1 MEGGEKKG
9 VDDPFYE
16 TISSYPK
23 RRSTIMP
30 LDELLQGLV
39 SVAPGNRPFL
49 SVYLDLSPDRSGKK
63 LHTVFLKNR
72 LPELTNLLPAH
83 SAERSLLVKDIKRIQ
98 KYLEESLDPAW
109 KGIALFACG
118 SKDLFVAIP
127 MPLSPENALGLAPY
141 PRLFSL
147 VRQADLYK
155 SYAVVAADS
164 RQARLFLVRLGR
176 LEKQLTLSWQDK
188 HTTRF
193 GRLGWSLDRFRRH
206 LQEHLKQRAKEIVE
220 NLEKLINAGKTEYLF
235 VAAEEGMEAEL
246 KNRLP
251 TALRKK
257 LIPLNSL
264 EPHDPDHK
272 ILSSAFKA
280 LQTISSEKAEALARH
295 ILEEAEPLAQA
306 RAGLDPTLSAL
317 QSHQI
322 ERLVLDAQFKS
333 TGWRCLK
340 CGLLGTG
347 GSPSACP
354 ICQGETRPA
363 DLREELV
370 AKAKSQRVEL
380 LFTDHFPLLMKA
392 GGIAGLLK
400 YKTPKGKKR

>member
-1 MEGGEKKG
+1 M
-9 VDDPFYE
+9 
-16 TISSYPK
+16 
-23 RRSTIMP
+23 IMP

-39 SVAPGNRPFL
+39 SVTPGKKSFL

-83 SAERSLLVKDIKRIQ
+83 SAERSLLAKDIKRIQ
-98 KYLEESLDPAW
+98 KYLEESLDPSW
-109 KGIALFACG
+109 KGIALFACA
-118 SKDLFVAIP
+118 SNDLFIAIP
-127 MPLSPENALGLAPY
+127 MPLPPENALGLAPY
-141 PRLFSL
+141 PHLFSL
-147 VRQADLYK
+147 IRQADLYK
-155 SYAVVAADS
+155 TYAVVAADS

-206 LQEHLKQRAKEIVE
+206 LQEHVKQRAKEIVE

-235 VAAEEGMEAEL
+235 AAAEEGMEAEL

-257 LIPLNSL
+257 LIPLDSF

-272 ILSSAFKA
+272 ILAAAFKA
-280 LQTISSEKAEALARH
+280 LQTISSKKAEALARH
-295 ILEEAEPLAQA
+295 ILEEAEPLGQA
-306 RAGLDPTLSAL
+306 SAGLDPTLSAL
-317 QSHQI
+317 QSHQM
-322 ERLVLDAQFKS
+322 ERMVIDARFKS
-333 TGWRCLK
+333 TGWRCPK
-340 CGLLGTG
+340 CGFLGTG
-347 GSPSACP
+347 GLPSACP
-354 ICQGETRPA
+354 ICQGEIFPA

-370 AKAKSQRVEL
+370 AKAKSQSVEL
-380 LFTDHFPLLMKA
+380 FFADNFPPLMKA

-400 YKTPKGKKR
+400 YKTPKRTKR